1 MMIRQSVNTA
11 VVLAVTISLLYCET
25 TSAVPAIVWN
35 KNSQQLNIDDAVS
48 TSYFSNEIPVTKL
61 MESFG
66 LNNQNANVNNDGLSI
81 MFLMGRDVN
90 SGEES
95 LTSITPLLQ
104 QISQLDQQPQ
114 QYLHVSGME
123 SASHVLNAVKIS
135 SSTSSVPMIINLNE
149 LSYKLNNTHLNA
161 KVDTLLVEM
170 DVSGDSVKIPNKA
183 TVKVSKRNR
192 SIEQSK
198 FVIVTVPSNIQSELL
213 DTTLVQT
220 MNHPSVSTIVLSAI
234 RSVDEVK
241 YDRELKMRRQ
251 LLGKAIILDSSTS
264 SKKSGT
270 NDAKYHRRLDQ
281 NGNADNGGGGNSDL
295 SGVYY
300 VQMTPNIF
308 SGILFFGLF
317 AVVAMIGFSCMN
329 MIAGQDVYV
338 KTMPSI
344 GREA

>member
-1 MMIRQSVNTA
+1 MMIHQSVNTA
-11 VVLAVTISLLYCET
+11 TVLAITISLLCCDT

-35 KNSQQLNIDDAVS
+35 KNSQQLNIDDTAT
-48 TSYFSNEIPVTKL
+48 TSYISNEIPVTKL

-66 LNNQNANVNNDGLSI
+66 QNNQNTNVDNNDGLSI

-104 QISQLDQQPQ
+104 QISQLDQQPK

-123 SASHVLNAVKIS
+123 SASHVLNAVKLSS
-135 SSTSSVPMIINLNE
+135 SSTSSLPMIISLNE
-149 LSYKLNNTHLNA
+149 LSYKLNNTQLNG

-220 MNHPSVSTIVLSAI
+220 MNHPSVATIVLSAI

-251 LLGKAIILDSSTS
+251 LLGKAIILDSS
-264 SKKSGT
+264 KKSGT
-270 NDAKYHRRLDQ
+270 NDVDAKYHRRLDQ
-281 NGNADNGGGGNSDL
+281 NGNADNGGGNSDL